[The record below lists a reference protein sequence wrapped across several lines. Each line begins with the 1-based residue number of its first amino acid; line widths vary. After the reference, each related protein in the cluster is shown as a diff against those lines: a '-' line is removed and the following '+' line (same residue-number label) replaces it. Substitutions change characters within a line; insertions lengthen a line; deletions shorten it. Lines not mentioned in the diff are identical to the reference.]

1 MSFTRLDKEA
11 RKFDNN
17 GNVKVSI
24 EADNAGIGGG
34 GGGSSQ
40 QQVFDGA
47 TWRNK
52 LGDSTGRAINLD
64 HTFYSS
70 TEITALGSSTDI
82 NLWLSAFSDNMLQ
95 LKFVET
101 YDDEHEECVYYQ
113 HPSLGN
119 GTKCLKLLF
128 SYVTENSVK
137 VVKSVHAS
145 VADWSYTDDIV
156 GTVSIS
162 AGAITSPNPSN
173 PISQHT
179 VVTTLTIVDNT
190 PGPVVLSMSG
200 ADASNYHIHEVETGT
215 HTQGTITYVDG
226 RTYQIH
232 AHGDFSGASYS
243 HTFTVTATGTTFNLT
258 DSVTINTSGT
268 YIPAAAGLANGA
280 ITSPAYNAAAFTDVC
295 TLTPSGGAPG
305 STYSLALSGSDAGL
319 YQINNVTDG
328 VTGSTVS
335 ADFGDTIVL
344 ETALTF
350 NLGATGY
357 NHSVTVTSTES
368 GASTTASVTIA
379 TSQSAAAAATL
390 SNGAITSPANDA
402 AAGTD
407 VCTLTAASGGSGAT
421 LTLAL
426 SGANAGLYQI
436 NNVTT
441 GTTGSSVTAS
451 EGDSVVLETASL
463 FSLSGTGYSHTV
475 VATVTEGD
483 GGSTASVTINTS
495 QAADPSW
502 TNTKYFER
510 PSDDSLSGWGGAT
523 VGPFADWNTVGAPG
537 TNDAF
542 SMSFWIN
549 HTTSGSPSGNS
560 RTELCGLYDGDHNP
574 RIMTYIQHFG
584 HASYG
589 TTIRAQINVWFYSL
603 HSSGNVN
610 TIFRSGYFYMAN
622 DTFYNII
629 VVKNQTNS
637 GDAIANSDITF
648 YVNGSA
654 ETTSNATGT
663 WSDNVIPTTLN
674 NAQTAIYRTSSTYS
688 GNGHAGW
695 KYDEAAFFDKAI
707 NATEISTIYNSG
719 TPQDISSISGLRG
732 YYRFGDGD
740 SNGDGTGTADSHT
753 TIYDMSG
760 DANGNDLPH
769 AEYSGSTTDFLKSY

>member
-34 GGGSSQ
+34 GGGGSSQ
-40 QQVFDGA
+40 QQVYDGA

-52 LGDSTGRAINLD
+52 LGDSSGRAINLD

-137 VVKSVHAS
+137 VVKSVHAQ

-162 AGAITSPNPSN
+162 AGAITSPDPSN
-173 PISQHT
+173 PISMHT
-179 VVTTLTIVDNT
+179 VVTTLTIVDTT
-190 PGPVVLSMSG
+190 PGPVVLSISG

-268 YIPAAAGLANGA
+268 YVPAAAGLANGA
-280 ITSPAYNAAAFTDVC
+280 ITSPAYNASAGTDVT

-344 ETALTF
+344 ETASLF

-357 NHSVTVTSTES
+357 NHSVTITNTES

-379 TSQSAAAAATL
+379 TSQAAAAAATL
-390 SNGAITSPANDA
+390 SNGAITSPPTDA
-402 AAGTD
+402 ASGTD

-421 LTLAL
+421 LTLSL

-463 FSLSGTGYSHTV
+463 FALGATGYSHTV
-475 VATVTEGD
+475 VVTNTEGD

-495 QAADPSW
+495 QAADPSF
-502 TNTKYFER
+502 TNTKYWQR
-510 PSDDSLSGWGGAT
+510 PSDDSLCEWGGQG
-523 VGPFADWNTVGAPG
+523 VGPMGDLNTVGAP
-537 TNDAF
+537 NFEEAF
-542 SMSFWIN
+542 SMSFWYN
-549 HTTSGSPSGNS
+549 HTTAGSPIGNTQTHFGTMYGNS
-560 RTELCGLYDGDHNP
+560 HGYRLYV
-574 RIMTYIQHFG
+574 YAQHYG
-584 HASYG
+584 HSSYG
-589 TTIRAQINVWFYSL
+589 STLRTQYYMWFY
-603 HSSGNVN
+603 GNGTN
-610 TIFRSGYFYMAN
+610 CQFRTSGYQYIGNNVFN
-622 DTFYNII
+622 NVIF
-629 VVKNQTNS
+629 VKHATTS
-637 GDAIANSDITF
+637 GDACANSDIDI
-648 YVNGSA
+648 YHNGSA
-654 ETTSNATGT
+654 MTISNANGNWNSNT
-663 WSDNVIPTTLN
+663 PTTLN
-674 NAQTAIYRTSSTYS
+674 NYQNAIYRP
-688 GNGHAGW
+688 NAVGHEGW
-695 KYDEAAFFDKAI
+695 KYDEF
-707 NATEISTIYNSG
+707 ATFTTDLSSSNVTTIYNSG
-719 TPQDISSISGLRG
+719 TPGDLSGMTGLKTW
-732 YYRFGDGD
+732 YRFGDGD
-740 SNGDGTGTADSHT
+740 SNGDGTGTADSQS

-760 DANGNDLPH
+760 VSGGQNLPLVN
-769 AEYSGSTTDFLKSY
+769 YSGTETDMIKTY